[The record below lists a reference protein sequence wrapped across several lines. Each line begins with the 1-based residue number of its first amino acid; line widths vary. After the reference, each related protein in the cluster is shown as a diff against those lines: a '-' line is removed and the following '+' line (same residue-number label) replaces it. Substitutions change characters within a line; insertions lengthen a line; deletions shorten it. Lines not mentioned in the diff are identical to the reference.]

1 MAGSLL
7 LEKDG
12 RVATLIFN
20 RPEKRNPLNEEVVL
34 EFEDLLHRVRDDR
47 DVRVLIVTGSGNA
60 FSAGADL
67 STLKE
72 VTDPAERQ
80 RLFAP
85 LSRRRSRLIGRALGV
100 LANLEAL
107 TIAAINGY
115 AIGGGW
121 GIALGCD
128 LRIAVAGAQF
138 WFPEVDL
145 GVPLSPEATSLL
157 TAQSGPAIAKE
168 VIITCR
174 RYTAEE
180 LLPMGLVNRVVRK
193 EELYPAVREMARAI
207 AAKNPVA
214 VMGAKATVNA
224 VNGGSRAL
232 RLDLLL
238 DRNS

>member
-1 MAGSLL
+1 MAGSFLF
-7 LEKDG
+7 EKDG
-12 RVATLIFN
+12 RVATLTFN

-34 EFEDLLHRVRDDR
+34 EFEGLLHQTRDDR
-47 DVRVLIVTGSGNA
+47 DIRVLVVTGSGNT

-72 VTDPAERQ
+72 VSDPQERQ

-85 LSRRRSRLIGRALGV
+85 LSKRRSRLIGRALGV
-100 LANLEAL
+100 LSNLEAL

-128 LRIAVAGAQF
+128 LRVAVSGAQF

-145 GVPLSPEATSLL
+145 GVPLSPEATALL
-157 TAQSGPAIAKE
+157 AAQSGPAIAKE
-168 VIITCR
+168 IIITCR

-180 LLPMGLVNRVVRK
+180 LLPMGLVNRVVK
-193 EELYPAVREMARAI
+193 QDDLYPTVREMAHAI

-224 VNGGSRAL
+224 VSGGGRAL

-238 DRNS
+238 DRG